1 MALVRALENRRKME
15 EREKKR
21 LEARAERIATKEKR
35 AEQRKMEMEL
45 IEQIRKPVEDMELT
59 GMPEGISTRTWS
71 TSTIGRCSISDHR
84 PLPELKR
91 IPGLKLSGQA
101 FSDIVMV
108 FEFLH
113 NFGET
118 LGFGE
123 SERLNYPSFDRSTNR
138 QFCLPQTWSPCR
150 V

>member
-15 EREKKR
+15 EKEKKR

-35 AEQRKMEMEL
+35 AEQRKVEMEL

-59 GMPEGISTRTWS
+59 GRGSLAFVRPVLQFLRRSGVLLRFA
-71 TSTIGRCSISDHR
+71 DHR
-84 PLPELKR
+84 SLPELKR

-101 FSDIVMV
+101 FADIVMV

-123 SERLNYPSFDRSTNR
+123 SVFLSIAFE
-138 QFCLPQTWSPCR
+138 
-150 V
+150 

>member
-1 MALVRALENRRKME
+1 MALVRALESRRKME

-45 IEQIRKPVEDMELT
+45 VEQIRKPVEDMELT
-59 GMPEGISTRTWS
+59 
-71 TSTIGRCSISDHR
+71 DHR
-84 PLPELKR
+84 PLPEIKR
-91 IPGLKLSGQA
+91 IPGLKLSGKA
-101 FSDIVMV
+101 FADIVMV

-118 LGFGE
+118 LGFGKNNL
-123 SERLNYPSFDRSTNR
+123 SLLNCNFTILKFNFAKIITNNLID
-138 QFCLPQTWSPCR
+138 F
-150 V
+150 

>member
-1 MALVRALENRRKME
+1 MALIKALENRRKME

-21 LEARAERIATKEKR
+21 LEARAERIASKEKR
-35 AEQRKMEMEL
+35 VEQRRIEL
-45 IEQIRKPVEDMELT
+45 ELVELIRKPVEDTELT
-59 GMPEGISTRTWS
+59 
-71 TSTIGRCSISDHR
+71 DHK

-91 IPGLKLSGQA
+91 VPGLKLSGEA
-101 FSDIVMV
+101 FADLVMV

-123 SERLNYPSFDRSTNR
+123 Y
-138 QFCLPQTWSPCR
+138 
-150 V
+150 

>member
-1 MALVRALENRRKME
+1 MALVRALENRRRME

-21 LEARAERIATKEKR
+21 LEARAERIANKEKR
-35 AEQRKMEMEL
+35 AEQRKLEMEL

-59 GMPEGISTRTWS
+59 GLHCHQPTKSENI
-71 TSTIGRCSISDHR
+71 IQSISISRHFLFFTDQK
-84 PLPELKR
+84 PLPKLNR

-101 FSDIVMV
+101 FADIVMV

-123 SERLNYPSFDRSTNR
+123 SLSLTSITR
-138 QFCLPQTWSPCR
+138 
-150 V
+150 

>member
-59 GMPEGISTRTWS
+59 GMSLRS
-71 TSTIGRCSISDHR
+71 FCSYN
-84 PLPELKR
+84 L
-91 IPGLKLSGQA
+91 
-101 FSDIVMV
+101 
-108 FEFLH
+108 
-113 NFGET
+113 
-118 LGFGE
+118 
-123 SERLNYPSFDRSTNR
+123 
-138 QFCLPQTWSPCR
+138 
-150 V
+150 